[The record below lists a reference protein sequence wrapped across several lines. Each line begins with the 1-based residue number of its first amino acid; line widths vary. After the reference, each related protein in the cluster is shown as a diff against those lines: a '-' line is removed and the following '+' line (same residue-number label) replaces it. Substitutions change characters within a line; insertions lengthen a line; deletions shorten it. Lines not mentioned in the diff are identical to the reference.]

1 MSTSPP
7 PPPRPDPPQAPPTPP
22 PEAESF
28 SVVIADDHALIR
40 SGMRVLLDAED
51 SLEVVGEAEN
61 GAEALTLVTTHR
73 PDVVLMDL
81 HMPEMDGIEATRRMM
96 RLPNPPRVLIL
107 TSVPT
112 DDRVVEAL
120 EAGAAGFI
128 LKDLR
133 SQELLSA
140 LLAVARGVPVLAPS
154 AMGGLLRRAS
164 VGHDALPGPGGA
176 ELRRR
181 FGTLN
186 ESERRVL
193 DLLGQGM
200 PNAAIAARL
209 HLSEA
214 SVKTYVSRGISKLG
228 LTNRIQAALVA
239 HDLARTS
246 VGATEGR

>member
-1 MSTSPP
+1 MSVF
-7 PPPRPDPPQAPPTPP
+7 RL
-22 PEAESF
+22 
-28 SVVIADDHALIR
+28 VIADDHALIR

-154 AMGGLLRRAS
+154 VMGGLLRRAS
-164 VGHDALPGPGGA
+164 VGHGTPGRTA
-176 ELRRR
+176 ELREKVA
-181 FGTLN
+181 GLS

-193 DLLGQGM
+193 ALLGRGLS
-200 PNAAIAARL
+200 NARIASEL
-209 HLSEA
+209 HLSGA
-214 SVKTYVSRGISKLG
+214 SVKTYVSRTLAKLG
-228 LTNRIQAALVA
+228 LENRTQAALIA
-239 HDLARTS
+239 RDLGVNEGERTVNLS
-246 VGATEGR
+246 TT